1 MKSDTNEAI
10 DEELG
15 QKVIQNNDEGLDKND
30 EGLDKNDE
38 GLDKN
43 DEGLDKNYEQENPS
57 PQT

>member
-30 EGLDKNDE
+30 EGLDKN
-38 GLDKN
+38 
-43 DEGLDKNYEQENPS
+43 YEQENPS